1 MPKNL
6 LLVLILTVILI
17 TAYWTLTLN
26 AGSEEFLTQ
35 TEIDTAVNQAQHLY
49 RQEKGKNRDFS
60 NGPCLSDALLP
71 GWVMDIVHNPRLPID
86 DFAENQCPG
95 FVEGRM
101 KHIVELDSEG
111 NLIRAE

>member
-1 MPKNL
+1 MSKNL
-6 LLVLILTVILI
+6 LLVLTLTVILI
-17 TAYWTLTLN
+17 TAYWTLAIN
-26 AGSEEFLTQ
+26 ARLPKSLSQ

-86 DFAENQCPG
+86 DLTENQCPG

-101 KHIVELDSEG
+101 KHIVELDLEG